1 MRLDLGSP
9 VQYLK
14 GVGPRRAEALA
25 RLGIRT
31 VGDLL
36 YHTPHR
42 YLDATTV
49 SPLARARV
57 GSEATCV
64 GEVVS
69 TGVLPTRRGL
79 RVFRAV
85 LRDAPLLL
93 LDEATSALDAESER
107 LVQQALERLMDGRT
121 TIVIA
126 HRLATVRRADR
137 IIVLDNGRI
146 VEQGSHDRLLAAD
159 GLYARLARLQFDDAA

>member
-1 MRLDLGSP
+1 MRLELGTS

-25 RLGIRT
+25 RLGVRT

-49 SPLARARV
+49 SPLAKARV
-57 GSEATCV
+57 GAEVTCV
-64 GEVVS
+64 GTVVS

-79 RVFRAV
+79 RVSDQEGSGASGHGPGPV
-85 LRDAPLLL
+85 LPRPA
-93 LDEATSALDAESER
+93 
-107 LVQQALERLMDGRT
+107 
-121 TIVIA
+121 A
-126 HRLATVRRADR
+126 HPA
-137 IIVLDNGRI
+137 
-146 VEQGSHDRLLAAD
+146 
-159 GLYARLARLQFDDAA
+159 